1 MKAII
6 HYAVTKKSNE
16 NERTIYIC
24 QVEKQLETNELGN
37 LKDKH

>member
-6 HYAVTKKSNE
+6 QLAVTKKSNE

-24 QVEKQLETNELGN
+24 QGEKHLETNEIGN